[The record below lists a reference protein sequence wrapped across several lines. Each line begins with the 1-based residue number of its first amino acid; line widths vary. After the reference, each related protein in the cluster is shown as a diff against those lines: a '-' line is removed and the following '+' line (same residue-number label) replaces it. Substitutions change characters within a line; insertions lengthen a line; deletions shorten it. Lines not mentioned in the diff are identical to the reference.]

1 MKLDFSVLSLPDLQ
15 LPLPKPRGQV
25 GTPGTPATARVAARS
40 ATGDTP
46 GTTGDKGNTATVDD
60 ATAGGTALAMPAAC
74 PQASPPCPQA
84 GRAANTN
91 GINVSPASPLIP
103 SDLAR
108 DAGDADDWREAIE
121 ERAAIMEFDGGMLR
135 ADAELAA
142 LAIMD
147 ATTSN
152 IWRV

>member
-1 MKLDFSVLSLPDLQ
+1 MKLDFSVLSLPDLP
-15 LPLPKPRGQV
+15 LPLPKARGQV
-25 GTPGTPATARVAARS
+25 GTAGTPATARVVAQS

-46 GTTGDKGNTATVDD
+46 GTAGDKCDTAAVDD
-60 ATAGGTALAMPAAC
+60 AAAGGAAPSMLAAC

-147 ATTSN
+147 ATTST